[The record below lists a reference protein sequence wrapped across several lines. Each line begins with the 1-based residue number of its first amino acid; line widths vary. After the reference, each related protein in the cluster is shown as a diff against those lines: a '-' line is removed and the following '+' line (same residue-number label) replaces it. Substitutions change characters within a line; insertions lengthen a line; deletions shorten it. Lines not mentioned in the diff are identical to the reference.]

1 MKTITLVT
9 KKKKSR
15 KKKSHNEGR
24 KNKRKKIKPT
34 YWRVNFKGI
43 FESSFLEFL
52 PLSFLSIL
60 KRTFWWAK
68 REKLGPHH
76 LFFCPTIYFSSPPP
90 N

>member
-24 KNKRKKIKPT
+24 KNKRKKNKPT

-43 FESSFLEFL
+43 F
-52 PLSFLSIL
+52 
-60 KRTFWWAK
+60 
-68 REKLGPHH
+68 
-76 LFFCPTIYFSSPPP
+76 
-90 N
+90 